1 MNKIIRDGFTVDER
15 NLRRVNR
22 KMDVFLNS
30 LEMGNL
36 KEVIHPQVQANN
48 NPFTEWSMNLTQDQT
63 TIILPNVYI
72 NLFIEWSTD
81 FNQYQTI
88 EMPTNFNN
96 NNLFMEWNTGF
107 TQTNTKQTNTSLL
120 NIYNAGIIQHCKE
133 QINSLQ
139 QYKLKRI
146 NGHSL
151 VSRLIW
157 VDGPITHWSSK
168 KQEYCR
174 KRNYNVILK
183 ILNNSEKM
191 NSNYLNELLHT
202 ISSGL
207 TQMALFIHSGNI
219 LIKQDGFPA
228 TADFGISKPT
238 NETSNKNKIYGRKRD
253 EQLILDILN
262 GFRPEI
268 PTKISQDLN

>member
-1 MNKIIRDGFTVDER
+1 MSSGILITDREER
-15 NLRRVNR
+15 STIKSSGTCQLNWMR
-22 KMDVFLNS
+22 K
-30 LEMGNL
+30 
-36 KEVIHPQVQANN
+36 
-48 NPFTEWSMNLTQDQT
+48 
-63 TIILPNVYI
+63 
-72 NLFIEWSTD
+72 
-81 FNQYQTI
+81 
-88 EMPTNFNN
+88 
-96 NNLFMEWNTGF
+96 
-107 TQTNTKQTNTSLL
+107 
-120 NIYNAGIIQHCKE
+120 
-133 QINSLQ
+133 INSNQ
-139 QYKLKRI
+139 
-146 NGHSL
+146 
-151 VSRLIW
+151 
-157 VDGPITHWSSK
+157 PISNTRRNSK
-168 KQEYCR
+168 KQRYNR
-174 KRNYNVILK
+174 RGNYDVTLK